1 MIIEKNTNKS
11 PFFDIY
17 KEYNTVKLTCNDGFS
32 VILCSV
38 GASIRQILFP
48 TSDGFLKNIALA
60 FDQDSAYFGNSL
72 YAGATLAPCAG
83 RISQGKLP
91 INGTVYSLSL
101 NENNTNTLHG
111 GFHNASF
118 KNCFC

>member
-48 TSDGFLKNIALA
+48 TSDKILRLPSTRILLILA
-60 FDQDSAYFGNSL
+60 IH
-72 YAGATLAPCAG
+72 CM
-83 RISQGKLP
+83 RVLP
-91 INGTVYSLSL
+91 
-101 NENNTNTLHG
+101 
-111 GFHNASF
+111 
-118 KNCFC
+118 

>member
-38 GASIRQILFP
+38 
-48 TSDGFLKNIALA
+48 
-60 FDQDSAYFGNSL
+60 
-72 YAGATLAPCAG
+72 
-83 RISQGKLP
+83 
-91 INGTVYSLSL
+91 
-101 NENNTNTLHG
+101 
-111 GFHNASF
+111 
-118 KNCFC
+118 